1 MLTSPPK
8 SVTKSIIRTMEM
20 NGTLNSF
27 PIKISETPKT
37 KSIAMED
44 GEDNNEEDEEK
55 DEEEEIKEVKK
66 GKPHNYYCS
75 HLRCSH
81 IKNCVENF
89 CRRNSDIKKIY
100 KYIYIFKQILQHV

>member
-1 MLTSPPK
+1 
-8 SVTKSIIRTMEM
+8 MEM

-37 KSIAMED
+37 KSIAMKDE
-44 GEDNNEEDEEK
+44 EDNNEEDEEK

-75 HLRCSH
+75 
-81 IKNCVENF
+81 
-89 CRRNSDIKKIY
+89 
-100 KYIYIFKQILQHV
+100 